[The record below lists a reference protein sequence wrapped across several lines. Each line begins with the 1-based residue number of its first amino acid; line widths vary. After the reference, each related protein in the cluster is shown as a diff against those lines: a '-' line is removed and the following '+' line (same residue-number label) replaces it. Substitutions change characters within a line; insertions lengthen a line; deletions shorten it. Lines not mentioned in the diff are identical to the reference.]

1 MKSGGHFASGMSGLS
16 KGTSSLILSTSI
28 WGLVTLLG
36 MFGDRS
42 PRVCTDYYDEW
53 KLCTM
58 AEFRATDEKLYA
70 MLTDSRFNLPKVAP
84 NGVYR

>member
-1 MKSGGHFASGMSGLS
+1 
-16 KGTSSLILSTSI
+16 
-28 WGLVTLLG
+28 
-36 MFGDRS
+36 
-42 PRVCTDYYDEW
+42 
-53 KLCTM
+53 M